1 MKTPI
6 KQIILVLV
14 FVLGVFTIT
23 ACGKKEVKKNEDAI
37 KFKEEYESF
46 NGKKNDYFDYREL
59 SISEDN
65 PFIISTD
72 EEIVKMIEE
81 KETFIVY
88 FGDPQCPWCRSVIE
102 KAMKTAKENGIDKIY
117 YVRFW
122 DGFHEEKIRD
132 VYELDANNKPVL
144 KQEGSKA
151 YPKLL
156 EYLDS
161 VLSDYT
167 LTDKDGNKISTGEKR
182 IFLPNFVAVVKGEAK
197 ELIEGISE
205 KQTQFNGELT
215 EEILA
220 DEEKAFND
228 FFKKYK

>member
-1 MKTPI
+1 MK
-6 KQIILVLV
+6 KKIILSIFVIVLL
-14 FVLGVFTIT
+14 LGTVTG
-23 ACGKKEVKKNEDAI
+23 CGKKEEKKDAL

-46 NGKKNDYFDYREL
+46 NGKKNDYFNYREL
-59 SISEDN
+59 SIDEDN
-65 PFIISTD
+65 PFVFSTD
-72 EEIVKMIEE
+72 EEIVKMIEN

-88 FGDPQCPWCRSVIE
+88 FGDPQCPWCRSIVE
-102 KAMKTAKENGIDKIY
+102 QAVKSAKENGIGKIY

-132 VYELDANNKPVL
+132 VYEFDENNKPVL

-156 EYLDS
+156 GYLDN
-161 VLSDYT
+161 VLSEYT
-167 LTDKDGNKISTGEKR
+167 LKDKDGNTINVGEKR
-182 IFLPNFVAVVKGEAK
+182 IFLPNFVAVVNGEAK

-215 EEILA
+215 EEILN
-220 DEEKAFND
+220 DEKNAFDN

>member
-1 MKTPI
+1 MK
-6 KQIILVLV
+6 KKILLSLFAVVLL
-14 FVLGVFTIT
+14 LGATT
-23 ACGKKEVKKNEDAI
+23 GCGKKAEKKNEDAI

-46 NGKKNDYFDYREL
+46 NDKSNDYFDYRAL
-59 SISEDN
+59 SIDEDN
-65 PFIISTD
+65 PFIFATD
-72 EEIVKMIEE
+72 EEIVKMIEN

-88 FGDPQCPWCRSVIE
+88 FGDPQCPWCRSIIE
-102 KAMKTAKENGIDKIY
+102 QAIKSAKKNGIDKIY

-132 VYELDANNKPVL
+132 VYELDENNKTKL

-156 EYLDS
+156 EYLDD

-167 LTDKDGNKISTGEKR
+167 LKDKNGNKVDVGEKR

-205 KQTQFNGELT
+205 SQTEYNGELT
-215 EEILA
+215 EEILN
-220 DEEKAFND
+220 DEQKAFND